1 MLQDSRIRVDDHY
14 HAIVQTPDANISAG
28 MQWLHL
34 SHAACFNA
42 RHGTTGPFC
51 QGRFRSVPVEDG
63 AWASEL
69 SLYVHLNPLNI
80 QAFDLGKQGKRA
92 EALGLRPP
100 TAEEV
105 SGRLRALRNYRRR
118 GDWVT
123 PLVMWLA
130 RRCCGM
136 KLRGIGAA
144 LGGKDYA
151 AVSDRLCRFERQT
164 QSTGGVR
171 GHSALHNKLY

>member
-1 MLQDSRIRVDDHY
+1 M
-14 HAIVQTPDANISAG
+14 
-28 MQWLHL
+28 
-34 SHAACFNA
+34 
-42 RHGTTGPFC
+42 
-51 QGRFRSVPVEDG
+51 PVEDG

-69 SLYVHLNPLNI
+69 SLYVHLDPLNI
-80 QAFDLGKQGKRA
+80 QAFGLGKQGKRA

-118 GDWVT
+118 GDWGT

-130 RRCCGM
+130 RRCRGM
-136 KLRGIGAA
+136 KLREIGAA

-151 AVSDRLCRFERQT
+151 AVSDRLCRFERQIA
-164 QSTGGVR
+164 VNR
-171 GHSALHNKLY
+171 KLERVCKDAMRILNLEI